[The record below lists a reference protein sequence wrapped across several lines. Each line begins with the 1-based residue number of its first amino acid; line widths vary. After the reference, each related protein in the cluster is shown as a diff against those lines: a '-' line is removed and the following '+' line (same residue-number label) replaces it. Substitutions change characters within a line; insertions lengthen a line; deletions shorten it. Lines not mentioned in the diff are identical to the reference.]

1 VDASAAQKQ
10 PVNKTCLQ
18 CGAILPSGIS
28 ACRFCDSQFQPIGD
42 AERAAVLP
50 RHGGDIAGAHA
61 DHRPN
66 SAAIRL
72 PSENSADAVSGPA
85 PTYAWRN
92 ELHNRLEAYRV
103 RRRKVSPNA
112 AAQTQLPFAE
122 PVLVTKRAA
131 AVAANH
137 ATIATRVPVAK
148 LSTPRSNHPTTMPV
162 AELPAL
168 AIAEPPPTSYESAP
182 ASRDDDFAFTIAIGR
197 IATKPHTADGRM
209 MIDVS
214 SSSDSDAPSDE
225 PRELTDRAHDGLYP
239 VAPLKDR
246 QLAGIIDAA
255 FLLFAFGGF
264 VALFGSLGGQLTLSK
279 VSAAVYLTSLAVVY
293 FQYFALFTVFGAT
306 TPGMMFRGLQV
317 MSFSGEPPTPRQMLL
332 RSAGYVLS
340 AGACL
345 IGFLWAIWDEDQL
358 TWHDRLSKTYLSSAQ
373 TYAEIESH
381 SGARIS

>member
-1 VDASAAQKQ
+1 MLFSWRSLLAGVDASAAQKQ

-18 CGAILPSGIS
+18 CGAILPSGVS
-28 ACRFCDSQFQPIGD
+28 ACRFCDSQFQPIG
-42 AERAAVLP
+42 ARERASVLP
-50 RHGGDIAGAHA
+50 RCVAEL
-61 DHRPN
+61 
-66 SAAIRL
+66 SA
-72 PSENSADAVSGPA
+72 SSADPRANDTAICISPESSA
-85 PTYAWRN
+85 DRATEPDQTYAWRN

-112 AAQTQLPFAE
+112 SQTQLPFAE
-122 PVLVTKRAA
+122 PVVAKRAA

-137 ATIATRVPVAK
+137 AAIATSFPVAQ
-148 LSTPRSNHPTTMPV
+148 LSTP
-162 AELPAL
+162 
-168 AIAEPPPTSYESAP
+168 AIPEPQSVSSGSSSE
-182 ASRDDDFAFTIAIGR
+182 SRDDDFAFTIAIGR
-197 IATKPHTADGRM
+197 IASRPHTADGRM

-214 SSSDSDAPSDE
+214 NSSDADASSE
-225 PRELTDRAHDGLYP
+225 EAGELTERVHAGLYP
-239 VAPLKDR
+239 VASLKDR

-279 VSAAVYLTSLAVVY
+279 MSAAVYLAALSVVY

-332 RSAGYVLS
+332 RSAGYMLS
-340 AGACL
+340 AATCL
-345 IGFLWAIWDEDQL
+345 IGFIWALWDEDQL

-373 TYAEIESH
+373 TYAEVESH

>member
-50 RHGGDIAGAHA
+50 RHGGDIAAAHV

-66 SAAIRL
+66 SAAICI
-72 PSENSADAVSGPA
+72 PSESSADAVSGLD
-85 PTYAWRN
+85 PTYAWRT

-112 AAQTQLPFAE
+112 AQTQLPFEE
-122 PVLVTKRAA
+122 PVLAKRASAVA
-131 AVAANH
+131 ARQAAAPVAANH
-137 ATIATRVPVAK
+137 VATVPVAQF
-148 LSTPRSNHPTTMPV
+148 PTLT
-162 AELPAL
+162 
-168 AIAEPPPTSYESAP
+168 IAEQQPTSYESAP
-182 ASRDDDFAFTIAIGR
+182 APSPATRDDDFAFTIAIGR

-214 SSSDSDAPSDE
+214 NSSDADAPSDE
-225 PRELTDRAHDGLYP
+225 PRELTERAHNGLYP

-279 VSAAVYLTSLAVVY
+279 MSAAVYLTSLAVVY

-332 RSAGYVLS
+332 RSAGYMLS

-373 TYAEIESH
+373 TYAEVESH

>member
-1 VDASAAQKQ
+1 
-10 PVNKTCLQ
+10 
-18 CGAILPSGIS
+18 
-28 ACRFCDSQFQPIGD
+28 
-42 AERAAVLP
+42 
-50 RHGGDIAGAHA
+50 
-61 DHRPN
+61 
-66 SAAIRL
+66 
-72 PSENSADAVSGPA
+72 
-85 PTYAWRN
+85 
-92 ELHNRLEAYRV
+92 
-103 RRRKVSPNA
+103 
-112 AAQTQLPFAE
+112 
-122 PVLVTKRAA
+122 
-131 AVAANH
+131 
-137 ATIATRVPVAK
+137 
-148 LSTPRSNHPTTMPV
+148 
-162 AELPAL
+162 
-168 AIAEPPPTSYESAP
+168 
-182 ASRDDDFAFTIAIGR
+182 
-197 IATKPHTADGRM
+197 M

-214 SSSDSDAPSDE
+214 NSSDADAPSDE
-225 PRELTDRAHDGLYP
+225 PRELTEHAHNGLYP

-279 VSAAVYLTSLAVVY
+279 MSAAVYLTSLAVVY

-332 RSAGYVLS
+332 RSAGYMLS

-373 TYAEIESH
+373 TYAEVESH